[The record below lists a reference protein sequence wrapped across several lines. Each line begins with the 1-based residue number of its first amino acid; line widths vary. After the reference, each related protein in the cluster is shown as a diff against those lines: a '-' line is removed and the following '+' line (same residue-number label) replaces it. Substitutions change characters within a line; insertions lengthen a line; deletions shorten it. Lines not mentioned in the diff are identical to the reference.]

1 MIQTLRLIAH
11 VDQFIKFGGGFE
23 KHVPLTMAG
32 FGILYASYSLIVLLE
47 FWFVFRID
55 MLRGSDKVLM
65 ASSLVRKAVNVPGD
79 AKAVLLEAD
88 RFLTRLAV

>member
-1 MIQTLRLIAH
+1 VEI
-11 VDQFIKFGGGFE
+11 V
-23 KHVPLTMAG
+23 VS
-32 FGILYASYSLIVLLE
+32 ASLLPPDRSPPTAPAARTRTPMR
-47 FWFVFRID
+47 FVFRID

-88 RFLTRLAV
+88 RFLAV